1 MEWREETFRS
11 SGRESS
17 TRIPEVS
24 GDEVPVVKDYGK
36 IEDFDALERETA
48 SAFAL
53 TAAPTTRVPRRSFV
67 QNQSEQLKANENRS
81 AAPSPATSVKSQRSM
96 RSAGRNLN
104 IDDFDENIMN
114 DILAEAVD

>member
-1 MEWREETFRS
+1 MEWREGTFRS

-17 TRIPEVS
+17 TRMSEVS
-24 GDEVPVVKDYGK
+24 GNEVSAVKDDNG

-48 SAFAL
+48 SAFAPI
-53 TAAPTTRVPRRSFV
+53 AASTTRVPRRSFV
-67 QNQSEQLKANENRS
+67 QNQSEQLKANEKRS

-114 DILAEAVD
+114 DILAEAID